1 MVVQRSYSAVEKKIL
16 NNSVGTS
23 KCGEQMAQIKD
34 FYYILFIAVI
44 LY

>member
-1 MVVQRSYSAVEKKIL
+1 MSVQKSSYAKEKKNL
-16 NNSVGTS
+16 NNSVGSS
-23 KCGEQMAQIKD
+23 KCGEQMAQINI